1 MPKIKYEIDISY
13 MYIGSSGDCFIDDDS
28 LCHQEYELEEPFD
41 FRNIIDAV
49 EPLIDQYEGY
59 HKIIQSEDGH
69 YWIKIV
75 NSAIVEDPDGNRKPI
90 YEVNSTPD
98 ALQTL
103 KARIAEIGREHNL

>member
-1 MPKIKYEIDISY
+1 M
-13 MYIGSSGDCFIDDDS
+13 GSV
-28 LCHQEYELEEPFD
+28 
-41 FRNIIDAV
+41 N
-49 EPLIDQYEGY
+49 
-59 HKIIQSEDGH
+59 QSEDGH

-103 KARIAEIGREHNL
+103 KTRIAEIGREHNL